1 MPPTTMATRH
11 RHPLAACAAACWMV
25 AALLASGCAT
35 PPPEADA
42 ATADA
47 GQVCTREA
55 VIGSNR
61 VVTRCVSRA
70 DAEAERD
77 AARQSVGDMRS
88 TKGGRPTAPGL

>member
-1 MPPTTMATRH
+1 MPLTTMASCH
-11 RHPLAACAAACWMV
+11 RHPLAACAAACCLV
-25 AALLASGCAT
+25 AAVLATGCAT
-35 PPPEADA
+35 PPPAADA

-47 GQVCTREA
+47 AQVCTREA

-88 TKGGRPTAPGL
+88 TKGGRPTSPGQ

>member
-1 MPPTTMATRH
+1 MLPTPLATRA
-11 RHPLAACAAACWMV
+11 RHPLAACAAACWML
-25 AALLASGCAT
+25 AALLATGCAA
-35 PPPEADA
+35 PPPAADA